1 MRMSTTTLHI
11 SLPESLKEFVKERV
25 TEQHYSNPS
34 DYIRALIREDQ
45 KRRDEERL
53 SRDLTLED
61 WRDLK
66 EEIFKRRKAE
76 RLEQARLEGLRSG
89 SREVPPNET
98 EFPPH
103 PRG

>member
-1 MRMSTTTLHI
+1 MSTTTLHI
-11 SLPESLKEFVKERV
+11 SLPASLKDFVRERV
-25 TEQHYSNPS
+25 KEQHYSNPS

-61 WRDLK
+61 WRALK
-66 EEIFKRRKAE
+66 EEILKRREEE
-76 RLEQARLEGLRSG
+76 RLEQVRLEGLRSG
-89 SREVPPNET
+89 SRKLTPKETKLPPR
-98 EFPPH
+98 

>member
-1 MRMSTTTLHI
+1 MAMSTTTLHI
-11 SLPESLKEFVKERV
+11 SLPESLKDFVRERV
-25 TEQHYSNPS
+25 ADRHYSNPS

-45 KRRDEERL
+45 KRREEERL

-66 EEIFKRRKAE
+66 EEIRKRREEE
-76 RLEQARLEGLRSG
+76 RLEQVRLEGIRSG
-89 SREVPPNET
+89 SREPTPKET
-98 EFPPH
+98 TITPH